1 MVFLVP
7 HGTKDPRR
15 AKDRWPD
22 TGIDWTTLDFLSNML
37 AYIGI
42 CGANGDFV
50 LVTCIDKRNIAIRL
64 NIDFVSYQM

>member
-42 CGANGDFV
+42 CGANGDF
-50 LVTCIDKRNIAIRL
+50 CIRYLYR
-64 NIDFVSYQM
+64 